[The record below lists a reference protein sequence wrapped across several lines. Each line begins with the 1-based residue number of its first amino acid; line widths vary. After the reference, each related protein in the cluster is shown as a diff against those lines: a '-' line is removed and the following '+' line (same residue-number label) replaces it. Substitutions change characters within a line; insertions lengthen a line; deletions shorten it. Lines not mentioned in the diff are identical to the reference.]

1 MSWVE
6 LAILEDLMR
15 SRPRPANPTPEFLRQ
30 RFRTMAGLF
39 PLAADASIE
48 PVTAHGVKA
57 EFLAAPGADKGRTI
71 FYLHGGGY
79 VIGSPETHRSLAY
92 DLSKAAAARVL
103 SVDYG
108 LAPERPFPAA
118 VEDSLAAYGWLM
130 ANGGSAKRTVIA
142 GDSAGG
148 GLTIAALVALRDQG
162 QPLPAAGV
170 CFSPWTDLEGLG
182 DSIKSRAAVDPM
194 VALEG
199 LTWMAGL
206 YLGGADAKAPLAAP
220 LYADLKGLPPLLIQ
234 VGDSEILRDDA
245 TRLAARATA
254 AGVEVSLEVW
264 PDMIHI
270 WHYFAAMLSEG
281 REAVE
286 RAGGF
291 IRAKTG

>member
-30 RFRTMAGLF
+30 RFRTMATLF
-39 PLAADASIE
+39 PLAADATLE
-48 PVTAHGVKA
+48 PVTADGVKA
-57 EFLAAPGADKGRTI
+57 EFLWAPGADKGRTI

-92 DLSKAAAARVL
+92 DLSKAAGARVL

-118 VEDSLAAYGWLM
+118 VEDSLKAFGWLM
-130 ANGGSAKRTVIA
+130 AHGGRPERTVIA

-148 GLTIAALVALRDQG
+148 GLTVATLVALRDRR
-162 QPLPAAGV
+162 QPQAAAGV

-182 DSIKSRAAVDPM
+182 ESIQSRAAVDPM

-206 YLGGADAKAPLAAP
+206 YLAGADAKTPLAAP
-220 LYADLKGLPPLLIQ
+220 LYGDLKGLPPLLIQ

-245 TRLAARATA
+245 VRIASRAEQ
-254 AGVEVSLEVW
+254 AGVDVTLEVW

-270 WHYFAAMLSEG
+270 WQFFAPMLSEG
-281 REAVE
+281 REAIE
-286 RAGGF
+286 RAGHF
-291 IRAKTG
+291 ISAKAA